1 MLPVED
7 GIANMKINEVIVE
20 GRDGKRPDHADHSDT
35 GEWKFR
41 DQGGYDRTY
50 NLNRVM
56 MAAAMADG
64 KSDKPV
70 DMDQSSW
77 VEKYNLARP
86 YTKEEHMMMRSAL
99 KTVDS
104 EVKHSETDH
113 KSREHPDTHTIS
125 PVTNPGPIKRKN
137 SKK

>member
-1 MLPVED
+1 
-7 GIANMKINEVIVE
+7 MKINEIIAE
-20 GRDGKRPDHADHSDT
+20 GRDGKRPDHTDADT

-41 DQGGYDRTY
+41 DLGGYDRAY

-64 KSDKPV
+64 TGKPI

-77 VEKYNLARP
+77 VDKFNLARP
-86 YTKEEHMMMRSAL
+86 YTETEHEMMKQAF

-104 EVKHSETDH
+104 DFEHSEPDH
-113 KSREHPDTHTIS
+113 KSKELNDTYKKS
-125 PVTNPGPIKRKN
+125 PIAKRKKN
-137 SKK
+137 QYGV

>member
-1 MLPVED
+1 MR
-7 GIANMKINEVIVE
+7 ANEFINEAKE
-20 GRDGKRPDHADHSDT
+20 GKLPKNAAQATKGTHKMRDK
-35 GEWKFR
+35 
-41 DQGGYDRTY
+41 GGYDRTY
-50 NLNRVM
+50 HMNRLW
-56 MAAAMADG
+56 MATAMADG
-64 KSDKPV
+64 KSHKPV
-70 DMDQSSW
+70 DMDEASW